1 MKRIKFTINL
11 SIIAFLTFLL
21 LTGFSA
27 YAGEKRDSE
36 KNSSNMDSEKSHRD
50 SSHGKHS
57 GHESNYDDTRDQGML
72 GGDSDNQKSSTKKN
86 DYDKKGTRH
95 DRSEMDLK
103 FAPAN
108 LTYTMNAKKLLE
120 MDIVDGNDND
130 LGKIDDLVLSHNEK
144 VTYAIVSAGGLLG
157 IGDKLIAVPL
167 NDLKINEQDEKIVV
181 NLSEDQLKSIP
192 EFKYEY
198 VGDRNY
204 QTDNRPADSSGNSKY
219 SATNIDFDINAKEL
233 FDIAVLDQNGNE
245 LGGIEDFVLDNNDKV
260 TYAIVSVG
268 GVLGIGDKLVAVPF
282 QSLRMNETKNKMML
296 NVTQKQLKQAS
307 EFKFNKT

>member
-1 MKRIKFTINL
+1 MKRIKFTIHL

-21 LTGFSA
+21 LTGFSV
-27 YAGEKRDSE
+27 YAGEKSG
-36 KNSSNMDSEKSHRD
+36 SNMDSEKSRQD
-50 SSHGKHS
+50 ASHGRHS
-57 GHESNYDDTRDQGML
+57 GNESDYDDTRDQGML
-72 GGDSDNQKSSTKKN
+72 GGDSDDQKSPTKKN
-86 DYDKKGTRH
+86 DYDRKDTGH

-108 LTYTMNAKKLLE
+108 LAYTMNAKKLLE
-120 MDIVDGNDND
+120 MDIVDGNSND

-144 VTYAIVSAGGLLG
+144 ATYAIVSAGGLLG

-204 QTDNRPADSSGNSKY
+204 QTDNRPVDSSGNSKY
-219 SATNIDFDINAKEL
+219 SATNIDFDINAKKL
-233 FDIAVLDQNGNE
+233 FDSTVIDRNGKE
-245 LGGIEDFVLDNNDKV
+245 LGEIEDFVLDDKNTV
-260 TYAIVSVG
+260 TYTIVSVDG
-268 GVLGIGDKLVAVPF
+268 ILGMGDKSVAIPF
-282 QSLRMNETKNKMML
+282 QAFRMNETNNKMIL
-296 NVTQKQLKQAS
+296 NATEKQLEQAPG
-307 EFKFNKT
+307 FKFKKS